1 MRGVSSKNNKVL
13 LLALKAGEILL
24 KSGAEVY
31 RVEDTV
37 TRLCRA
43 CGVPF
48 AECFVTTTGIFL
60 SVGHDGEGQEL
71 GTALKR
77 VSHIG
82 IDLEKISRVNA
93 FVREFTDTKLSV
105 DEGIRRLDAIEAIEP
120 FSLLVRIVAI
130 AFIGCFYTIMNGG
143 GLADALCG
151 LVVGVLTF
159 VLSLGVERLRIN
171 RFISIFISCFA
182 CAGLSLLAFNLGFG
196 NSLSSIIVGA
206 ITVFLPGVAITNA
219 ARDLLSGDMLS
230 GVSRMAESLLVAV
243 AIAGGVGIFLHMA
256 PSPLRPDV
264 LSSFGLAP
272 EFLFALFGTMGI
284 SVSVNIPRRR
294 LILAAFIAACGW
306 VVREALQNGGY
317 SPIVA
322 CFVGACAIAV
332 IAEVATRL
340 TKETATLFIIPAIFP
355 LVPGRGMY
363 DTMAHLITNDYASAA
378 RMGLETLFIA
388 GGIALGLLVV
398 ISLSRIAAVA
408 YRSVFKR
415 TG

>member
-1 MRGVSSKNNKVL
+1 VESENNKVL

-43 CGVPF
+43 CQIPF
-48 AECFVTTTGIFL
+48 VECFVTTTGIFL
-60 SVGHDGEGQEL
+60 SIGQDGEEQEL

-77 VSHIG
+77 VNHTG

-93 FVREFTDTKLSV
+93 FVREFTSTELSV
-105 DEGIRRLDAIEAIEP
+105 DEGLKRMEAIEAIQP

-130 AFIGCFYTIMNGG
+130 ALVGCFYTIMNGG
-143 GLADALCG
+143 GFADAPCAL
-151 LVVGVLTF
+151 LVGVLTF
-159 VLSLGVERLRIN
+159 ILSLGIERLRIN

-196 NSLSSIIVGA
+196 SSLSSIIVGG

-230 GVSRMAESLLVAV
+230 GVSRMVESLLVAV
-243 AIAGGVGIFLHMA
+243 AIAGGVGIFLRMA
-256 PSPLRPDV
+256 PPPLRPDV

-284 SVSVNIPRRR
+284 SVIVNIPRRR
-294 LILAAFIAACGW
+294 LLLAGFIAACGW
-306 VVREALQNGGY
+306 VIREALQNGEY

-322 CFVGACAIAV
+322 CFVGACAVAV
-332 IAEVATRL
+332 LAEIATRL

-363 DTMAHLITNDYASAA
+363 DTMAHLITNDYSAA
-378 RMGLETLFIA
+378 MSMGLQTFFIA

-398 ISLSRIAAVA
+398 ISLSRIAAVT
-408 YRSVFKR
+408 YRSIFKR
-415 TG
+415 AG